1 MTDNFTTTDGG
12 APAPSSERSLTL
24 GPNGPILLQ
33 DTYLIEQLAA
43 FNRER
48 VPERQPHAK
57 GASAFGRFEVTGDVS
72 AYTKAA
78 VFQPGAV
85 TDVFARFSSG
95 NNGERGVSDTLRDT
109 RGFSVKFYTS
119 EGNYDIVGNNVP
131 IFFIRDPLKFPN
143 LIRANKRRADN
154 DCHDHNM
161 VWDFFTRSPESSH
174 LVTVV
179 MGDRGIPR
187 THRHMNGYGL
197 HAFSWINVGGE
208 ICWVKYHWKTDQGVE
223 CLTQQEA
230 DRLAG
235 TDPNCSMLDLHRAI
249 ARGEFPSWTLGVQ
262 IMPYEDAKSYRFN
275 PFDVTK
281 VWPHADYP
289 LIEVGRMTLDRNV
302 TDHHTEVEQAAF
314 GPHNIVPGTGL
325 SPDRLLLGRSFA
337 YADAHRARIG
347 VNHHQIPVN
356 APKVPVRSYSK
367 DGRMRVQNVS
377 DPVYT
382 PNTVG
387 GPAPDP
393 ARAAEVHWAADGEM
407 VREGYTLH
415 PDDDD
420 VGQARTLLR
429 AVMDEAQRDRLVHN
443 VIGHVR
449 AGVREPVLSRVF
461 DYWCAIDREVG
472 QRIEHGVRATSNQ

>member
-12 APAPSSERSLTL
+12 APAPTTEQSLTL

-57 GASAFGRFEVTGDVS
+57 GAGAFGRFEVTGDVS

-85 TDVFARFSSG
+85 TDVFVRLAG
-95 NNGERGVSDTLRDT
+95 NASERGSADTLRDT
-109 RGFSVKFYTS
+109 RGFSVKFYTAQ
-119 EGNYDIVGNNVP
+119 GNYDIVGNNVP

-161 VWDFFTRSPESSH
+161 VWDFFTQSPESAH
-174 LVTVV
+174 LVTLV
-179 MGDRGIPR
+179 MGDRGIPK
-187 THRHMNGYGL
+187 TYRHMNGYGL
-197 HAFSWINVGGE
+197 HSFSWSNFGGE
-208 ICWVKYHWKTDQGVE
+208 ICWVKYHFKSDQGVE
-223 CLTQQEA
+223 CLTQEEA

-235 TDPNCSMLDLHRAI
+235 TDPDCNQRDLFDAI
-249 ARGEFPSWTLGVQ
+249 ARGEFPSWTLKVQ
-262 IMPYEDAKSYRFN
+262 IMPYGDARKYRFN
-275 PFDVTK
+275 PFDLTK

-302 TDHHTEVEQAAF
+302 ADHHTEVEQAAF

-356 APKVPVRSYSK
+356 APKVPVRSYTK

-387 GPAPDP
+387 GPAADA
-393 ARAAEVHWAADGEM
+393 ARAAEVRWAADGEM

-415 PDDDD
+415 PEDDD
-420 VGQARTLLR
+420 VGQARSLLR
-429 AVMDEAQRDRLVHN
+429 DVMNDEQRQRLVHN
-443 VIGHVR
+443 VILHVCD
-449 AGVREPVLSRVF
+449 GVKEPVLSRVF
-461 DYWCAIDREVG
+461 DYWRKIDAEIG
-472 QRIEHGVRATSNQ
+472 QQIEKGVRANLSR